1 MQELQAIL
9 PMYHC
14 SKCTVFI
21 QIFYYQRIICLS
33 AQENQDR
40 SINGNGLGINYE
52 IRVLSSPNYVDQ
64 VILQVRH
71 QPLNL
76 LAQHSQP
83 VSSFWPQVRHSNSIS
98 FSGILRKL
106 KYIKIMTAANIQGT
120 YGVSSCSSTILK
132 DLPVF

>member
-9 PMYHC
+9 PMHHC

-21 QIFYYQRIICLS
+21 QTFYYQRIICLS

-71 QPLNL
+71 QFASLDPGNK
-76 LAQHSQP
+76 QDKN
-83 VSSFWPQVRHSNSIS
+83 VKTTQVKD
-98 FSGILRKL
+98 F
-106 KYIKIMTAANIQGT
+106 
-120 YGVSSCSSTILK
+120 TITLQTFFFG
-132 DLPVF
+132 LP